1 MWNKSF
7 TVLRVLCHISHTCSR
22 SLLERECEWLRLP
35 YQFSTSSPSS
45 DCFRSS
51 LARTEQKTHLSVT
64 MITQDNVKRNYSQD
78 IKLYNNHHD
87 IYISPIFPSSWLP
100 SVKHMRLYGC
110 GEFSLFSQLDPPPHS
125 PPFFLWWFNTF
136 VIELWLACYL
146 FSCGLPFSR
155 LQWFV
160 RVCAQFSMW
169 SFFSCLS
176 PLSSLH
182 YLLMISS
189 ITLWQLQLYFLL
201 TLSNILE

>member
-110 GEFSLFSQLDPPPHS
+110 GEFSLFSQLDPPPPIRLPFFSDDLIHLSLNYDWPATSSLAASHFPGFSDLSESVPSFLCGLFFHVFLLS
-125 PPFFLWWFNTF
+125 PPF
-136 VIELWLACYL
+136 I
-146 FSCGLPFSR
+146 
-155 LQWFV
+155 
-160 RVCAQFSMW
+160 
-169 SFFSCLS
+169 
-176 PLSSLH
+176 
-182 YLLMISS
+182 ISS
-189 ITLWQLQLYFLL
+189 WYQVLRSDNYNSI
-201 TLSNILE
+201 SS